1 MEARE
6 TENRLPN
13 GPELR
18 AVVGVP
24 EGQQGPEGMTGI
36 VLFAHGSG
44 SGRHS
49 PRNQAVARQ
58 LQTAG
63 LGTVLMDLLTEDE
76 ERRDRET
83 AEYRFDIP
91 RLARRLAAATG
102 WVRRQAWGQADIGF
116 FGAST
121 GAAAALVASTQR
133 AEVKAVVSRGG
144 RPDLAASALPHV
156 LAPTLLI
163 VGGNDPEVLELNR
176 QALAELNAEKHLVV
190 VPGATHLFEEPG
202 TMEQVSQL
210 AQEWFLQHLGH
221 AGEIISVA

>member
-1 MEARE
+1 MDARE
-6 TENRLPN
+6 TEIRLTN

-24 EGQQGPEGMTGI
+24 DGAVGI

-49 PRNQAVARQ
+49 PRNQAVARH
-58 LQTAG
+58 LQAAG
-63 LGTVLMDLLTEDE
+63 LGTVLMDLLTEE
-76 ERRDRET
+76 EEQRDRET

-102 WVRRQAWGQADIGF
+102 WVRRQAWGQADIGY

-133 AEVKAVVSRGG
+133 AEVRAVVSRGG
-144 RPDLAASALPHV
+144 RPDLAAAALPHV
-156 LAPTLLI
+156 VAPTLLI

-202 TMEQVSQL
+202 TLEQVAQL
-210 AQEWFLQHLGH
+210 AQEWFRQHLGH
-221 AGEIISVA
+221 AGEIISAA